1 MLRSVKIRLRWT
13 LHVCKTL
20 MKRAKRSKMK
30 SEKRFNILGGFDYNL
45 LNDTDFG
52 EDSVREEI
60 ILPILKG
67 LGYNANKPYRIIR
80 SKKLLHPYVSI
91 GSLRKNIYIIPDYI
105 FKVNTKYAWILEA
118 KAPNEKIV
126 NSKHVEQAYSYAI
139 HSEIR
144 VQYFSLCNGKEFVLY
159 NVSEPEPLLHFDMRL
174 IPSYWDELLR
184 LLSPLN
190 VLNYDYKLKK
200 DFGLHLERLGFQEYK
215 RMIFPNVPI
224 SFIAKI
230 NNDLFTFGSGLNF
243 NDTNYVASFD
253 FNLEIMHQLKG
264 KIPDKA
270 YNILI
275 KPVEKSI
282 TKVKFVDMLYRVDID
297 CKIGKELAENK
308 NEIFLPL
315 WINRIL
321 E

>member
-1 MLRSVKIRLRWT
+1 MSAKRY
-13 LHVCKTL
+13 

-30 SEKRFNILGGFDYNL
+30 PEKRFNILDGFEYNL
-45 LNDTDFG
+45 LNDNDFG
-52 EDSVREEI
+52 EDSVREEM

-67 LGYNANKPYRIIR
+67 LGYSANKPYRIIR
-80 SKKLLHPYVSI
+80 SKKILHPYVSI
-91 GSLRKNIYIIPDYI
+91 GSLRKKIYLIPDYL
-105 FKVNTKYAWILEA
+105 FEVNNKYAWILEA
-118 KAPNEKIV
+118 KAPNEKIL

-139 HSEIR
+139 NSEIR

-174 IPSYWDELLR
+174 IPSYWDELLK

-200 DFGLHLERLGFQEYK
+200 DFGSHLERLGFHEYK
-215 RMIFPNVPI
+215 SMIFPNVPI

-230 NNDLFTFGSGLNF
+230 NNDLFTFGSGFNF
-243 NDTNYVASFD
+243 NGADYVASFD

-282 TKVKFVDMLYRVDID
+282 TKVKFVDMLYRVNID

-315 WINRIL
+315 WINKIL